1 MREQYL
7 LRTDW
12 QIKAFRNR
20 YAKFIQNNH
29 DRFLEWFLKLPLYEW
44 VRLPFQETKMEAGL
58 GLFCL
63 LYIDGEINL
72 CVDKTVTHIQRFA
85 NSDEEYEEYITKH
98 FINNPKSYEQAPKI
112 ERRAPGPDGRT
123 LQP

>member
-1 MREQYL
+1 MTCLNNEGTVPTAHRLADQ
-7 LRTDW
+7 
-12 QIKAFRNR
+12 NR

-58 GLFCL
+58 GLLCL

-85 NSDEEYEEYITKH
+85 NSDKEYEEYITKH
-98 FINNPKSYEQAPKI
+98 FNKQPKK
-112 ERRAPGPDGRT
+112 
-123 LQP
+123 L

>member
-12 QIKAFRNR
+12 QIQAFRNR

-58 GLFCL
+58 GLLCL

-85 NSDEEYEEYITKH
+85 NSDKEYDDYITKH
-98 FINNPKSYEQAPKI
+98 FKPKK
-112 ERRAPGPDGRT
+112 
-123 LQP
+123 L

>member
-58 GLFCL
+58 GLLCL

-72 CVDKTVTHIQRFA
+72 CVDKTVTLIQRFA
-85 NSDEEYEEYITKH
+85 NSDKEYEEYITEH
-98 FINNPKSYEQAPKI
+98 FNKQPKK
-112 ERRAPGPDGRT
+112 
-123 LQP
+123 L

>member
-7 LRTDW
+7 LRADW
-12 QIKAFRNR
+12 QIQAFRNR

-44 VRLPFQETKMEAGL
+44 VRIPFQESKMEAGL
-58 GLFCL
+58 GLLCL

-72 CVDKTVTHIQRFA
+72 CVDKTVTRIQRFA
-85 NSDEEYEEYITKH
+85 NSDKEYEEYITKH
-98 FINNPKSYEQAPKI
+98 FNKQPKK
-112 ERRAPGPDGRT
+112 
-123 LQP
+123 L

>member
-58 GLFCL
+58 GLLCL

-72 CVDKTVTHIQRFA
+72 CVDKTVTLIQRFA
-85 NSDEEYEEYITKH
+85 NSDKEYEEYITKH
-98 FINNPKSYEQAPKI
+98 FNKQPKK
-112 ERRAPGPDGRT
+112 
-123 LQP
+123 L

>member
-7 LRTDW
+7 LRADW
-12 QIKAFRNR
+12 QIQAFRNR

-44 VRLPFQETKMEAGL
+44 VRLPFQESKMEAGL
-58 GLFCL
+58 GLLCL

-72 CVDKTVTHIQRFA
+72 CVDSSITYIQRQALTEEEHRDWVNKNFKHPKT
-85 NSDEEYEEYITKH
+85 NSI
-98 FINNPKSYEQAPKI
+98 
-112 ERRAPGPDGRT
+112 
-123 LQP
+123 L

>member
-7 LRTDW
+7 LRADW
-12 QIKAFRNR
+12 QIQAFRNR

-58 GLFCL
+58 GLLCL

-72 CVDKTVTHIQRFA
+72 CVDKTVTLIQRFA
-85 NSDEEYEEYITKH
+85 NSDKEYDDYITDH
-98 FINNPKSYEQAPKI
+98 FKPKK
-112 ERRAPGPDGRT
+112 
-123 LQP
+123 L

>member
-7 LRTDW
+7 LRADW
-12 QIKAFRNR
+12 QIQAFRNR

-58 GLFCL
+58 GLLCL

-85 NSDEEYEEYITKH
+85 NSDKEYEEYITKH
-98 FINNPKSYEQAPKI
+98 FNKQPKK
-112 ERRAPGPDGRT
+112 
-123 LQP
+123 L

>member
-1 MREQYL
+1 MMEQYL

-58 GLFCL
+58 GLLCL

-72 CVDKTVTHIQRFA
+72 CVDKTVTLIQRFA
-85 NSDEEYEEYITKH
+85 NSDKEYEEYITKH
-98 FINNPKSYEQAPKI
+98 FNKQPKK
-112 ERRAPGPDGRT
+112 
-123 LQP
+123 L

>member
-12 QIKAFRNR
+12 QIQAFRNR

-44 VRLPFQETKMEAGL
+44 VRIPFQESKMEAGL
-58 GLFCL
+58 GLLCL
-63 LYIDGEINL
+63 LYIDGSTTTISP
-72 CVDKTVTHIQRFA
+72 TT
-85 NSDEEYEEYITKH
+85 S
-98 FINNPKSYEQAPKI
+98 NPKNYDTDI
-112 ERRAPGPDGRT
+112 
-123 LQP
+123 

>member
-12 QIKAFRNR
+12 QIQAFRNR

-44 VRLPFQETKMEAGL
+44 VRLPFQET
-58 GLFCL
+58 
-63 LYIDGEINL
+63 
-72 CVDKTVTHIQRFA
+72 
-85 NSDEEYEEYITKH
+85 
-98 FINNPKSYEQAPKI
+98 
-112 ERRAPGPDGRT
+112 
-123 LQP
+123 